1 MARMFEGLGA
11 LSYIKCHDDIKISL
25 SVPLVLSLPTN
36 LNKKNVVNKMTKN
49 NIHGDKYYGI

>member
-25 SVPLVLSLPTN
+25 SVPLVLSLPTK
-36 LNKKNVVNKMTKN
+36 LNKKKC
-49 NIHGDKYYGI
+49 GA